1 MDLKKYIA
9 DIPDF
14 PEPGVIFRDVTPLLA
29 NKDAYQESIR
39 LISEFAKDKK
49 VDVIVG
55 PEARGFLFGCPVALA
70 LHCGFVP
77 VRKPGKLPREVISQS
92 YDLEYGSNEIQMHS
106 DSIQAGQNV
115 LVVDD
120 LLATGGTV
128 EAAISLIEKMGGNVV
143 GTAFLIELEAL
154 KGRELLKGYDV
165 FFSLK
170 VLKGTMSLFL
180 HSKGEE
186 FMKYKGAHDQVTF
199 DDVLESCSTYITKKE
214 SIDLIQKAYDY
225 IMVKHEGQKR
235 KSGEPYTIHLIWVAY
250 ILTTLQTGPTT
261 IAAGL
266 LHDVM
271 EDCDVPREEMV
282 ERFGEEITS
291 LVEV

>member
-106 DSIQAGQNV
+106 DSIKDGQNV

-154 KGRELLKGYDV
+154 KGRELLKDYDV
-165 FFSLK
+165 FS
-170 VLKGTMSLFL
+170 VLK
-180 HSKGEE
+180 
-186 FMKYKGAHDQVTF
+186 Y
-199 DDVLESCSTYITKKE
+199 
-214 SIDLIQKAYDY
+214 
-225 IMVKHEGQKR
+225 
-235 KSGEPYTIHLIWVAY
+235 
-250 ILTTLQTGPTT
+250 
-261 IAAGL
+261 
-266 LHDVM
+266 
-271 EDCDVPREEMV
+271 
-282 ERFGEEITS
+282 
-291 LVEV
+291 

>member
-128 EAAISLIEKMGGNVV
+128 EAAISLIIK
-143 GTAFLIELEAL
+143 FI
-154 KGRELLKGYDV
+154 
-165 FFSLK
+165 
-170 VLKGTMSLFL
+170 LF
-180 HSKGEE
+180 
-186 FMKYKGAHDQVTF
+186 
-199 DDVLESCSTYITKKE
+199 
-214 SIDLIQKAYDY
+214 
-225 IMVKHEGQKR
+225 
-235 KSGEPYTIHLIWVAY
+235 
-250 ILTTLQTGPTT
+250 
-261 IAAGL
+261 
-266 LHDVM
+266 
-271 EDCDVPREEMV
+271 
-282 ERFGEEITS
+282 
-291 LVEV
+291 